1 MRTSVPKPRETRHLA
16 VDFANIGRNERRRSN
31 FLDWGQLIHYFRSNG
46 IVSPERTEGLLDLPK
61 ADSSSANA
69 LLQRAAELCVA
80 IREAFHARV
89 HGRRLS
95 EESVNTINRVLRI
108 TEGHDELVLRDE
120 RWRLEFVAAE
130 SSSEWLLAA
139 IARSA
144 AEILSEPPPGGLRL
158 CLNPNCGLF
167 FYDASPTHRRRWC
180 SMAVCGNRQKVA
192 AFARR
197 RAK

>member
-1 MRTSVPKPRETRHLA
+1 MA
-16 VDFANIGRNERRRSN
+16 VEFANTGRNEGGRSN
-31 FLDWGQLIHYFRSNG
+31 FWAWSQLVHYLQSNS
-46 IVSPERTEGLLDLPK
+46 IVSPERAEELLDLPK

-69 LLQRAAELCVA
+69 LLQRAKELCIA
-80 IREAFHARV
+80 IREAFYARV
-89 HGRRLS
+89 HNKRLS
-95 EESVNTINRVLRI
+95 RESVNTINRVLRI

-120 RWRLEFVAAE
+120 SWRLEFVAAE
-130 SSSEWLLAA
+130 SGSDWLLAA